1 MGILADFER
10 RLERLFEGMF
20 SKGFR
25 SGVHP
30 LEIGRRLLREVDEGR
45 VITPSETLA
54 PNSFR
59 VEVSAEDYD
68 RLSGFGGTVLSE
80 MGALVIEHAS
90 RRGYTLLTAPRI
102 ELVRREGLREGDFLV
117 TAEVAG
123 EEPVEAT
130 VAARAP
136 ASEGAV
142 AVLRQLNAAEPQFWR
157 VQNSEATIGRGA
169 GNDIVIA
176 DPRVSRSHAVIAVRP
191 EGLVLRDLH
200 STNGTT
206 INGHRVEE
214 GLLDDGDVIGFG
226 DTSFQVEFERA

>member
-45 VITPSETLA
+45 AITPSETLA

-59 VEVSAEDYD
+59 VEVAPEDYD
-68 RLSGFGGTVLSE
+68 RLSGFGGTVISE

-102 ELVRREGLREGDFLV
+102 ELVRREGLREGDFFV

-123 EEPVEAT
+123 EEPAEPAV
-130 VAARAP
+130 ARAP
-136 ASEGAV
+136 AGEGAI
-142 AVLRQLNAAEPQFWR
+142 AVLRELNAVEPQIWR
-157 VQNSEATIGRGA
+157 VESSEATIGRGA

-214 GLLDDGDVIGFG
+214 GLLDEGDVIGFG
-226 DTSFQVEFERA
+226 DTSFKVELERA